1 MKSKTVSGMAMR
13 TEIMNDSGPSDEL
26 SRAENLTYELLY
38 QSSGHFREFVDQ
50 RRIYGYSK
58 RLIWDTYSEMMD
70 GNEDYCQAR
79 F

>member
-1 MKSKTVSGMAMR
+1 MTDTPTA
-13 TEIMNDSGPSDEL
+13 DEL
-26 SRAENLTYELLY
+26 TRVEKLTYDLLY
-38 QSSGHFREFVDQ
+38 QSSDHFREFVDQ

-70 GNEDYCQAR
+70 GNDDYCQAR